1 MSAPRRSVSKL
12 LADTYS
18 RFCASEGGYITDC
31 IYEVWESTRSG
42 EAVIC
47 EAFVS
52 LEKAAREITKTR
64 RITFCQVEDDTPES
78 IPSLFRAAIAMTESR
93 RALELDL

>member
-1 MSAPRRSVSKL
+1 MSGPRRTVSKL

-18 RFCASEGGYITDC
+18 RLCASEGGFIQDC
-31 IYEVWESTRSG
+31 IFDAWKNTKSA

-52 LEKAAREITKTR
+52 LERAAR
-64 RITFCQVEDDTPES
+64 RITGNRRMTFHTIETADRS
-78 IPSLFRAAIAMTESR
+78 FLPSLFRAAISQSEKR
-93 RALELDL
+93 GPKPQI